1 MRLRGWFWLLVLL
14 LTGQVAA
21 QETGRVDLE
30 RNLAIVEGP
39 VDNPRDWIVA
49 AFSVGNFYRNNPQQ
63 AERYF
68 LKAVAVAQQYKL
80 LDLEASVYNQLSVIF
95 RNEQKGLKYLLK
107 TIVCVEKLGD
117 KNRLMNLQLMQAG
130 FYFRLQQPQKAID
143 LYEELLPEFRKTAS
157 RHDLVLALFNYGNA
171 VIALGDFEKAL
182 ELGEV
187 VSTISAKIP
196 DTKMEMQGLMLQ
208 GKALQKLGHQEAS
221 LRVRN
226 ELLRKA
232 EAAFDIEMQTT
243 ALLDI
248 AGLLEDINDWKR
260 ALPYLK
266 SAADL
271 SKNMGPPEKQFYL
284 QLRLA
289 RLYLQIGDLTN
300 AAPLIDNLQA
310 LQLTR
315 NLKGKASVQLLKGR
329 LLYESGAYGQGI
341 DLMQRG
347 LLQKGQPNYY
357 VATDQ
362 LIVAEYFSSKGF
374 YKKAEEHFD
383 LIKSDLRYFP
393 AAFGE
398 KYKLAWLNHQR
409 RKKGQPQ
416 LVKAEVAVAAVA
428 PIRKKS
434 KTKPSDEKTRVLQLE
449 DSLRQ
454 LTQAEQIALLDADN
468 KRIAAEIRKN
478 EFRFYLFLLSLL
490 LLLVVSGF
498 GLFWYR
504 NRKEQAELLAEKE
517 RQIREL
523 ELEEVEKRKKLE
535 VIDAL
540 LTGQEIERK
549 RIAESLHD
557 DVGSMLSALRLQL
570 ERFETEEQPASEKAH
585 LSLRNAKSMLD
596 HVTTDVR
603 NLSHMLMPTSLDKFG
618 LKKAVELYV
627 EQLNH
632 AGKIHF
638 ELLITG
644 LAQQLSEKIELSAYR
659 IILELCN
666 NILKHAEARN
676 VIIQLVEHED
686 QLVIMVEDNGKGF
699 EPVDNSAD
707 GIGLRT
713 IESRIHLM
721 NGRMSVESSPG
732 HGTLISIELPLAVVQ

>member
-1 MRLRGWFWLLVLL
+1 MRLKRWFCLLFLL
-14 LTGQVAA
+14 LTIQLAA
-21 QETGRVDLE
+21 QEAGKVELE
-30 RNLAIVEGP
+30 RNIAIVDGP
-39 VDNPRDWIVA
+39 VNDPRQWVIA
-49 AFSVGNFYRNNPQQ
+49 ATSIGSFYRNNPQQ
-63 AERYF
+63 SERYF
-68 LKAVAVAQQYKL
+68 LKAAAVAQKHKQ
-80 LDLEASVYNQLSVIF
+80 LDLEANVYNQLAITF

-107 TIVCVEKLGD
+107 TIDCVEKLGD
-117 KNRLMNLQLMQAG
+117 KNRVMNLQLMQAA
-130 FYFRLQQPQKAID
+130 FYFRLQQARKAID
-143 LYEELLPEFRKTAS
+143 LYEELLPEFRKIAS
-157 RHDLVLALFNYGNA
+157 RPELVLALFNYGNA
-171 VIALGDFEKAL
+171 VFSIGDYEKAL

-196 DTKMEMQGLMLQ
+196 DTKMEMQGMMLQ
-208 GKALQKLGHQEAS
+208 GKALQKLGQKEAS

-226 ELLRKA
+226 ELLKKA

-248 AGLLEDINDWKR
+248 ADLLEDVNDPNR

-271 SKNMGPPEKQFYL
+271 SKNMGPPERQFYL

-289 RLYLQIGDLTN
+289 RLYLQLGELTI
-300 AAPLIDNLQA
+300 AAPIIDNLQA

-329 LLYESGAYGQGI
+329 LLYENGAYGRGI

-347 LLQKGQPNYY
+347 LLEKGPANYY
-357 VATDQ
+357 VSTDQ
-362 LIVAEYFSSKGF
+362 LIVAEYFSTKGF
-374 YKKAEEHFD
+374 YKKAEEHFAE
-383 LIKSDLRYFP
+383 IKSDLRHLP
-393 AAFGE
+393 LAFRD
-398 KYKLAWLNHQR
+398 KYELAWLKHQR
-409 RKKGQPQ
+409 RKKGEPEPAKTEITTTAPKPVQKKIKLQ
-416 LVKAEVAVAAVA
+416 SDAE
-428 PIRKKS
+428 K
-434 KTKPSDEKTRVLQLE
+434 ERVLQLE
-449 DSLRQ
+449 DSLKDVY
-454 LTQAEQIALLDADN
+454 QAEQIVLLDAEN
-468 KRIAAEIRKN
+468 KRKAAEIRKN

-490 LLLVVSGF
+490 FLLVVSGF
-498 GLFWYR
+498 GVFWFR
-504 NRKEQAELLAEKE
+504 NRKQQAELLAEKE

-523 ELEEVEKRKKLE
+523 ELEEAERRKKLE

-570 ERFETEEQPASEKAH
+570 ERFETEEQPASKKAH

-596 HVTTDVR
+596 HVATDVR
-603 NLSHMLMPTSLDKFG
+603 NLSHLLMPTSLDKFG

-632 AGKIHF
+632 AGKVHF

-644 LAQQLSEKIELSAYR
+644 LDQPLSEKIELSTYR

-721 NGRMSVESSPG
+721 SGRMSVESSPG
-732 HGTLISIELPLAVVQ
+732 NGTLISIELPLEIQQ